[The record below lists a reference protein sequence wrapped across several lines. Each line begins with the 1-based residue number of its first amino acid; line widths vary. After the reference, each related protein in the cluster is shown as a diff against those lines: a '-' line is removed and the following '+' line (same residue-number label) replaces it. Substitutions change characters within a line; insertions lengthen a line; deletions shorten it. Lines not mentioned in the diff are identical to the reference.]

1 MAAGGKA
8 KDCRRRRIELGFGGS
23 CIVAKSSRIVPKI
36 TGPEPT
42 PDTRPFWDAAQ
53 SKILKIQ
60 RCNSCHQWFFYPR
73 PFCPLCGSSSVKWV
87 ETSGRARLHSY
98 LINQRPGPGFEEL
111 GPYVVAVVEL
121 HEGPRMMSNIVDV
134 EPDPEQLQL
143 DMELEV
149 VFEERGG
156 VSVPLFRPV
165 SEKS

>member
-1 MAAGGKA
+1 
-8 KDCRRRRIELGFGGS
+8 
-23 CIVAKSSRIVPKI
+23 
-36 TGPEPT
+36 
-42 PDTRPFWDAAQ
+42 
-53 SKILKIQ
+53 
-60 RCNSCHQWFFYPR
+60 
-73 PFCPLCGSSSVKWV
+73 
-87 ETSGRARLHSY
+87 
-98 LINQRPGPGFEEL
+98 
-111 GPYVVAVVEL
+111 VVAVVEL

>member
-1 MAAGGKA
+1 M
-8 KDCRRRRIELGFGGS
+8 
-23 CIVAKSSRIVPKI
+23 
-36 TGPEPT
+36 
-42 PDTRPFWDAAQ
+42 
-53 SKILKIQ
+53 
-60 RCNSCHQWFFYPR
+60 
-73 PFCPLCGSSSVKWV
+73 KWV